1 MKISAQHIFDG
12 MSFRGGGVVHLDKTQ
27 VDKLEVR
34 PQTQGAGL
42 VMPGIVDTHVHV
54 LSVGASLQAL
64 RLDNCKCRGDFI
76 FALKTF
82 ATNHPGEW
90 ITGRGWDQNKMGFMP
105 DRHFLDQVCPDR
117 PVVLSRTCGHVAVAN
132 SRALTLAG
140 IDANSGEVPGGVI
153 KRDEAGV
160 PTGIMEEKATSLVYK
175 AVPSSDPALLYTALE
190 KGIKYAHSC
199 GITGVQTDDIG
210 HVGNYADL
218 WQLFTKVTESYP
230 IRTQLHY
237 RINSPQSLKE
247 FIRAKGE
254 VQDTAFVYSGAAKL
268 LLDGSLGART
278 AALLEDYS
286 DDPDNKGVLI
296 YSDDEIRE
304 IFTLAEE
311 NGVQIAMHAIGD
323 AALDQAIRVL
333 KKVRGEE
340 RPGQIMH
347 RIIHCQ
353 IANKTQL
360 KQIVALGMMAEIQPG
375 FLPTDMHWA
384 EDRLGKERLQNSYCW
399 RSMEQAGIFMTGGS
413 DAPVEDM
420 NPWLGIAAAV
430 TRKDRDNIYASA
442 WQRDESLTLSETLA
456 LYTSAA
462 AKLAGWQ
469 HVGRLQP
476 GMWGDIGVYNRF
488 DEENLAGN
496 KPDQVLVDG
505 TIVYQR

>member
-1 MKISAQHIFDG
+1 MKISAKHIFDG
-12 MSFRGGGVVHLDKTQ
+12 MSFRGGGVVHLDKTRIDMLK
-27 VDKLEVR
+27 VK

-42 VMPGIVDTHVHV
+42 VMPGIIDTHVHV

-64 RLDNCKCRGDFI
+64 RLDNCRCRSDFI
-76 FALKTF
+76 LALKTF
-82 ATNHPGEW
+82 AAHHPGEW

-105 DRHFLDQVCPDR
+105 DRHFLDQVCPHR

-132 SRALTLAG
+132 SRALALAG

-153 KRDEAGV
+153 KRNEVGE
-160 PTGIMEEKATSLVYK
+160 PTGIMEEKATSLVFK
-175 AVPSSDPALLYTALE
+175 AVPSGDPALLYTALE

-218 WQLFTKVTESYP
+218 WQLFANVTESHP

-237 RINSPQSLKE
+237 RISSLQSLKE
-247 FIRAKGE
+247 FIRAKAE
-254 VQDTAFVYSGAAKL
+254 VQDTVFVYSGAAKI

-286 DDPDNKGVLI
+286 DAPGNKGVLI
-296 YSDDEIRE
+296 YSDEEIRE
-304 IFTLAEE
+304 IFALAEE
-311 NGVQIAMHAIGD
+311 KGIQIAMHTIGD
-323 AALDQAIRVL
+323 AALDQAIRIL
-333 KKVRGEE
+333 KEVRGDYM
-340 RPGQIMH
+340 PGRIMH
-347 RIIHCQ
+347 RVIHCQ
-353 IANKTQL
+353 IANKIQL
-360 KQIVALGMMAEIQPG
+360 EQMVALGMMAEIQPG

-413 DAPVEDM
+413 DAPVEDI

-430 TRKDRDNIYASA
+430 TRKDQDGVYASA
-442 WQRDESLTLSETLA
+442 WQRDESLTLEETLR
-456 LYTSAA
+456 LYTAAA
-462 AKLAGWQ
+462 AKLADWQ
-469 HVGRLQP
+469 HLGRLQP
-476 GMWGDIGVYNRF
+476 GMQGDIGVYTRF
-488 DEENLAGN
+488 DGENLADN

-505 TIVYQR
+505 TIVFQR